1 LVEAL
6 TENFLDRGGRAH
18 AVLCRVRRDADV
30 VLHGVSLSIGS
41 LDPLDDEY
49 LKGVRELARSIE
61 AAWVSDHLCFGSFGG
76 HRAHDLWP
84 LPYTEEAL
92 RHVVDRVKQ
101 AQDLIGER
109 LLLENVSSYLEYRA
123 STLSEWEFVRE
134 VVERADALL
143 LLDVNNVQVNAKN
156 HGFSPIAYLDSLPR
170 ERVRQLHLAGH
181 TDHGTHAID
190 DHGSSVPDVVWELY
204 RHAVRRFGTVAT
216 IVEWDENVPTLE
228 TLRAE
233 SEMARTIEREVLGE
247 AR

>member
-6 TENFLDRGGRAH
+6 TENFVDRGGRAD

-30 VLHGVSLSIGS
+30 VLHGVSLCVGS

-101 AQDLIGER
+101 AQDLLGAR
-109 LLLENVSSYLEYRA
+109 LLLENVSSYIEYRA
-123 STLSEWEFVRE
+123 SALPEWEFVRE

-143 LLDVNNVQVNAKN
+143 LVDVNNVYVNAKN
-156 HGFSPIAYLDSLPR
+156 HGFSSIDYLESLPR

-204 RHAVRRFGTVAT
+204 RHAMRRFGAVAT
-216 IVEWDENVPTLE
+216 IVEWDENVPSLE

-233 SEMARTIEREVLGE
+233 SEKARAIEREVLGE